1 MPTAGVQPTIV
12 KKEMGLTLKDFY
24 GEVPALLE
32 GIPYDQGKDTIKF
45 QFNHKNIEIILGP
58 EGSRKLSRS
67 MTMPVTPVTL
77 CFFDCSAEEINTF
90 IKHFNLKY
98 MKGGG

>member
-1 MPTAGVQPTIV
+1 MLTAKVQPTTV
-12 KKEMGLTLKDFY
+12 RKEMGITHKEFY

-32 GIPYDQGKDTIKF
+32 GIPYNQSKNIIKF
-45 QFNHKNIEIILGP
+45 QLGHKNVEIILGP
-58 EGSRKLSRS
+58 EGSRRLGQS

-77 CFFDCSAEEINTF
+77 CFFDFTEEEVNRF